1 MRSSNIK
8 PDVKEISDLTR
19 QIVTSIQDS
28 NFEHD
33 NISSAIKSLENL
45 LGKSENK
52 FLFLI
57 ELGKFDIQDHE
68 KMSVIFNS
76 KVMTSFFQNIASIY
90 HDFKSSN
97 LVELIEREI
106 SKRNPSD
113 LVSIIDGTNDLINLC
128 TKKEQKIL
136 LQNLSNKDTTK
147 ISQFASAFHQIFNR
161 LDSAR
166 GLRDKALLQSFHEG
180 PVSGS
185 KNYQRA
191 ENIEQVCKDYL
202 TSVIRLTHLRE
213 FNKRFLTE
221 KFILMKEIQET
232 IKFFSEDSAS
242 KNSKLFLTES
252 DKEILKNLNEE
263 ADLRQAA
270 LTDLEEKFKEVVL
283 KEQSNNPKHYK
294 STSPSATLGPTQ
306 TGRTFST
313 SPNSSASVSEYQ
325 FKPLDLQWAALVGNR
340 QHNQTFSL
348 ANSLRQFSHQTN
360 SMQTVPDLVKNIR
373 TSRSFTLGI
382 ATAGSVAAT
391 AYLGSQLNTSKESGH
406 VR

>member
-1 MRSSNIK
+1 
-8 PDVKEISDLTR
+8 
-19 QIVTSIQDS
+19 
-28 NFEHD
+28 
-33 NISSAIKSLENL
+33 
-45 LGKSENK
+45 
-52 FLFLI
+52 
-57 ELGKFDIQDHE
+57 
-68 KMSVIFNS
+68 NS

-97 LVELIEREI
+97 LLELIEREI

-242 KNSKLFLTES
+242 KHSKLFLTES
-252 DKEILKNLNEE
+252 DKKILKNLNEE
-263 ADLRQAA
+263 ADLKQAA

-283 KEQSNNPKHYK
+283 REQSNNK
-294 STSPSATLGPTQ
+294 STSPSATLVPTQ

-313 SPNSSASVSEYQ
+313 STNSSASVSVDQ
-325 FKPLDLQWAALVGNR
+325 FKSLDLQWASSVVNR
-340 QHNQTFSL
+340 TNNSSFSL

-360 SMQTVPDLVKNIR
+360 SMQTMPDLVKNIR
-373 TSRSFTLGI
+373 TPRSFAIGV
-382 ATAGSVAAT
+382 ATAGSVAAI